1 MRQLYEG
8 GVNTV
13 LLVERYKAM
22 IYERYARDAIDTRL
36 IATMYS
42 TKRHV
47 CYDACTRE
55 TRSVA
60 LCVS

>member
-55 TRSVA
+55 TRFVA

>member
-22 IYERYARDAIDTRL
+22 IYGRYARDAIDTRL
-36 IATMYS
+36 ITTMYS
-42 TKRHV
+42 TKRRV
-47 CYDACTRE
+47 CYDAYTRE

-60 LCVS
+60 LHVS